1 MAFIMAPLIIEQEVY
16 MFRWGIIFLIV
27 AVIAAGLGFGALSGT
42 AAWAA
47 KVVFIVGLILAV
59 IGFFTGRKPGG

>member
-1 MAFIMAPLIIEQEVY
+1 
-16 MFRWGIIFLIV
+16 MFRWGIIFLVV

-47 KVVFIVGLILAV
+47 KMVFIVGVILAV
-59 IGFFTGRKPGG
+59 IGFVTGRGPKV